1 MDSVLG
7 ASAVGIFASSTRLP
21 LVFATQPLDFSQWLL
36 VTREE
41 VPEELVNLVTS
52 VIVEDRKSSSPGTDN
67 SRLSKTCCTIR
78 SNPKKFVRLSLYHY
92 IQERSVITANT
103 VR

>member
-1 MDSVLG
+1 MVAVPRRQEDGLGGLG

-52 VIVEDRKSSSPGTDN
+52 VIVEDREVFE
-67 SRLSKTCCTIR
+67 SRYRQQPVK
-78 SNPKKFVRLSLYHY
+78 
-92 IQERSVITANT
+92 
-103 VR
+103 